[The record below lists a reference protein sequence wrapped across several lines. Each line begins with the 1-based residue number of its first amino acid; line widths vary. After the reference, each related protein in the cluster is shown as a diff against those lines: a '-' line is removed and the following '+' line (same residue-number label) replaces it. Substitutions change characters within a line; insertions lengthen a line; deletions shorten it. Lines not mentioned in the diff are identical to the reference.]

1 MMHSGDRVGIKESLE
16 RMLGI
21 YLRAH
26 DLLWR
31 HYRVGVEAS
40 TGIEGVYGK
49 ACFCGM
55 GSSWFAGKI
64 ASIILELLGVKAI
77 MEARNHW
84 KPPSWIDAGSLLV
97 GVSYSGTT
105 WETLECVK
113 NALNSAGA
121 LAVVSSGG
129 QLASIAKE
137 RGGAWVELEHGLPQR
152 TSLPAMVGGVLGVA
166 GLKLGVDPVALDD
179 WVSDAYSTLA
189 KGDPGWTDELAGLM
203 ASSDF
208 IVVAGCGYMG
218 IAASR
223 WRTEL
228 AENGKLAVKSEWY
241 PESGHNDLVAY
252 QVKPSSKA
260 LFIILKGGEGACG
273 EIMEAVAEIY
283 SSVGRVYTIESE
295 GSTPLA
301 SILRSAQLA
310 GIVSAKAAVLRGV
323 DPLSTPILEKYRS
336 IGV

>member
-1 MMHSGDRVGIKESLE
+1 MGVKESLE
-16 RMLGI
+16 RMLRI

-40 TGIEGVYGK
+40 TSIEGAYDK

-55 GSSWFAGKI
+55 GSSWFAGRI
-64 ASIILELLGVKAI
+64 ASIVLELLGVKAV

-84 KPPSWIDAGSLLV
+84 RPPPWIDAGTLLV

-105 WETLECVK
+105 WETLECVR
-113 NALNSAGA
+113 NASGSAGA

-129 QLASIAKE
+129 ALAELARE
-137 RGGAWVELEHGLPQR
+137 RDGTWVELEHGLPQR
-152 TSLPAMVGGVLGVA
+152 ASLPAMVGGVLGIA

-179 WVSDAYSTLA
+179 WVSDAYSTLS
-189 KGDPGWTDELAGLM
+189 KGDPGWTEELAGLI

-252 QVKPSSKA
+252 QVKPSEKTF
-260 LFIILKGGEGACG
+260 FILLKGGEGACN
-273 EIMEAVAEIY
+273 ELMEAVAEIY
-283 SSVGRVYTIESE
+283 SGVGSVYIVDSE
-295 GSTPLA
+295 GSAPLA
-301 SILRSAQLA
+301 AIMRSAQLA
-310 GIVSAKAAVLRGV
+310 GIVSAKAAAVRGV
-323 DPLSTPILEKYRS
+323 DPLSTPILERYRS
-336 IGV
+336 LRTTS